1 MALIK
6 PSTYI
11 IGTIIFVFFMMAGLT
26 MMAEF
31 RTVKPTFAS
40 DAEFASFNNSFNKY
54 NDLQASVS
62 ATNVNETDPDFGEF
76 GPLNA
81 LIETSWNILKNLGT
95 TFGFMTDIYGGL
107 TTEFGIP
114 PFVGV
119 IIGMLVAIVFAF
131 GLYAAVFRLD
141 I

>member
-1 MALIK
+1 MALVK

-11 IGTIIFVFFMMAGLT
+11 IGTIIFTFFMMAGLT
-26 MMAEF
+26 MMGEF
-31 RTVKPTFAS
+31 RNVKPTFAS
-40 DAEFASFNNSFNKY
+40 DPEFSSFNNTFNKY
-54 NDLQASVS
+54 EDLQSSVDS
-62 ATNVNETDPDFGEF
+62 IDPSDSEPNFGLF

-95 TFGFMTDIYGGL
+95 TFNFMGDIYGGMSSI
-107 TTEFGIP
+107 FGIP

-119 IIGMLVAIVFAF
+119 ILSMLVAIIFAF